1 MSEFTHLDE
10 NYKAKMVDVSGKTKQ
25 LRIAKACGKIILQ
38 PETVAKI
45 VSNSIIKGNVL
56 AVAKV
61 AAIQG
66 AKKTSELIPM
76 CHNVFISQIDVS
88 FEVEE
93 DGVFC
98 SSKAVAVDVTG
109 IEMEALTA
117 VSVALLTIYDM
128 CKAVD
133 KKMSFSQIRLLE
145 KTKQDL

>member
-1 MSEFTHLDE
+1 MSDFTHLDK
-10 NYKAKMVDVSGKTKQ
+10 NYQAKMVDVSDKTKQ
-25 LRIAKACGKIILQ
+25 LRIAKAKGKINLQ
-38 PETVAKI
+38 KETVEKI
-45 VSNSIIKGNVL
+45 LSNSIIKGNVL

-66 AKKTSELIPM
+66 SKKTSELIPM
-76 CHNVFISQIDVS
+76 CHNVFISQVAVD
-88 FEVEE
+88 FEVVD
-93 DGVFC
+93 DGVLCF
-98 SSKAVAVDVTG
+98 SKVVAVDVTG

-133 KKMSFSQIRLLE
+133 KKMSFTDIVLLE